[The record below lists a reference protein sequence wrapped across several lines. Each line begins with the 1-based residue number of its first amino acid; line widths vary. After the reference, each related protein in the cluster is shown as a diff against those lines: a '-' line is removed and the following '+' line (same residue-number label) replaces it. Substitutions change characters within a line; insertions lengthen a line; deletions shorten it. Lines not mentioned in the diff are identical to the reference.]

1 MCGETLRTIF
11 IYIWLEVSAISTKE
25 LQINEEIRAK
35 EVRIVG
41 EGGEQV
47 GVMSTSAALSMAYEK
62 DLDLVLIAPNAQPPV
77 CRIMDYGKYRFERDK
92 KEKEAKKKQ
101 TVVEVKEIQ
110 LSCNIDTHDFE
121 TKVKHAHRFI
131 GDGNKVR
138 VVVKFRGREMSHLDI
153 GRDLLA
159 RFEEAV
165 SDAGTVEKR
174 PSLEGRFM
182 SMISKSDKAA
192 RQVIIALPYFGLA
205 AYPNYTSAMGAINE
219 GVIKMGK
226 IKTHKATAKRF
237 SLTKNGKVKLNHT
250 NRRHKLGHKT
260 AKRKRQLRVRRLPQH
275 VDGSGC
281 QDSARRISP
290 AAVTDSHYTE

>member
-25 LQINEEIRAK
+25 LQINDEIRAK

-182 SMISKSDKAA
+182 SMIVS
-192 RQVIIALPYFGLA
+192 P
-205 AYPNYTSAMGAINE
+205 
-219 GVIKMGK
+219 IKQP
-226 IKTHKATAKRF
+226 AK
-237 SLTKNGKVKLNHT
+237 
-250 NRRHKLGHKT
+250 
-260 AKRKRQLRVRRLPQH
+260 
-275 VDGSGC
+275 
-281 QDSARRISP
+281 
-290 AAVTDSHYTE
+290 

>member
-1 MCGETLRTIF
+1 MTIF
-11 IYIWLEVSAISTKE
+11 NCAGRLSAQFLFIWLEVSAISTKE

-182 SMISKSDKAA
+182 SMI
-192 RQVIIALPYFGLA
+192 
-205 AYPNYTSAMGAINE
+205 
-219 GVIKMGK
+219 
-226 IKTHKATAKRF
+226 
-237 SLTKNGKVKLNHT
+237 
-250 NRRHKLGHKT
+250 
-260 AKRKRQLRVRRLPQH
+260 
-275 VDGSGC
+275 
-281 QDSARRISP
+281 ISP
-290 AAVTDSHYTE
+290 IKQPAK

>member
-1 MCGETLRTIF
+1 MRGDSPHNFYF
-11 IYIWLEVSAISTKE
+11 IYGWRCSAISAKE

-47 GVMSTSAALSMAYEK
+47 GVMSTSAALAMAYEK

-182 SMISKSDKAA
+182 SMIVS
-192 RQVIIALPYFGLA
+192 P
-205 AYPNYTSAMGAINE
+205 
-219 GVIKMGK
+219 IKQP
-226 IKTHKATAKRF
+226 AK
-237 SLTKNGKVKLNHT
+237 
-250 NRRHKLGHKT
+250 
-260 AKRKRQLRVRRLPQH
+260 
-275 VDGSGC
+275 
-281 QDSARRISP
+281 
-290 AAVTDSHYTE
+290 